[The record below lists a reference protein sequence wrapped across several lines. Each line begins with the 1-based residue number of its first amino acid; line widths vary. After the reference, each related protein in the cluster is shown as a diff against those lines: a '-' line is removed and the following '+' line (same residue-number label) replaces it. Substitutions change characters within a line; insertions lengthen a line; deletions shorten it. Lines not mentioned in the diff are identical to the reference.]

1 MKKAVLRAIKDFSL
15 LGDYRNA
22 TVTVALSGG
31 ADSMA
36 LLHLLN
42 SIKNELGI
50 SVEAAHFN
58 HLIRGEE
65 AERDENFVKDF
76 CRNNGIKLYVGQG
89 DVPAFAKEKGI
100 SLETAARQMRYDY
113 LSRINKDFVATAHTA
128 SDNLETVIFNL
139 TRGTAVDGLCGIPPK
154 RDIFIRPLIY
164 ASREQIEDYCK
175 ENNIPFVTD
184 STNLSDD
191 YTRNKIRHKIVPI
204 LKEINPSVEKAIIR
218 MSSSLREDSMYI
230 YKEADRILSASTDQ
244 NGFLV
249 TENILPIDITLK
261 KRIIKKYVSDVTKQ
275 GNLEA
280 VHIDSVLYIM
290 ESGGKTDLPGGWTA
304 VSFGGKLKVIKGDTT
319 QRQPD
324 YIVEI
329 TETDNVFF
337 EKNQNVNNLL
347 LKNAIDCDKIVG
359 KYNLRTRCSGD
370 SIRLKNRG
378 CTKPLTKLYN
388 ECNIPI
394 EERDLIPVIA
404 DEKGVIWIYG
414 IGVAHRCAINENS
427 KRILI
432 IETEKDKG

>member
-42 SIKNELGI
+42 SIKNELEI

-89 DVPAFAKEKGI
+89 DVPAFAKEKGV

-139 TRGTAVDGLCGIPPK
+139 TRGTAIDGLCGIPPK

-164 ASREQIEDYCK
+164 ASREQIEEYCN
-175 ENNIPFVTD
+175 ENDIPFVTD

-191 YTRNKIRHKIVPI
+191 YTRNKIRHNIVPI
-204 LKEINPSVEKAIIR
+204 LKEINTSVEKAIIR
-218 MSSSLREDSMYI
+218 MSASLREDSIYI
-230 YKEADRILSASTDQ
+230 YKEADRILTTSIDQ
-244 NGFLV
+244 NGFLILDD
-249 TENILPIDITLK
+249 ILPLDIALK

-275 GNLEA
+275 SNLEA
-280 VHIDSVLYIM
+280 VHIDSVIYIM
-290 ESGGKTDLPGGWTA
+290 DKSGKTDLPGGWTA
-304 VSFGGKLKVIKGDTT
+304 VSSGGKLKVVKSDTA
-319 QRQPD
+319 QRKTE

-329 TETDNVFF
+329 TETDNNFF

-359 KYNLRTRCSGD
+359 KYTVRTRCTGD

-378 CTKPLTKLYN
+378 CTKTLTKLYN
-388 ECNIPI
+388 ECNIPVD
-394 EERDLIPVIA
+394 ERDVIPVIA

-414 IGVAHRCAINENS
+414 IGVAHRCAISDKS
-427 KRILI
+427 KKILMI
-432 IETEKDKG
+432 KTEKDKG